1 MESGNVSHILVLNN
15 VATHKIKVQILFDP
29 YVGVSPKSQSIL
41 ISFAFVLWLDLYIK
55 AFLYY
60 VFFSKIIKS
69 LE

>member
-41 ISFAFVLWLDLYIK
+41 ISFAFVL
-55 AFLYY
+55 
-60 VFFSKIIKS
+60 
-69 LE
+69 